1 MGTTLVSQEET
12 LELVKNLKA
21 VLPVSDEPAVDVQS
35 PEFVVAPSCE
45 TRCYPCSYGL
55 SFPVPF
61 RSR

>member
-35 PEFVVAPSCE
+35 PEFVVP
-45 TRCYPCSYGL
+45 L
-55 SFPVPF
+55 SPRVRQGATPVRTAS